1 MKIEAYSV
9 VTLKYTLKDK
19 HGNVVDQS
27 DENDP
32 LVYMQGTDYLVPG
45 LEAALQNHEKGDCFS
60 TVVKAEDGYGTYDE
74 DLVQEI
80 PLANFGGVTPEIGAA
95 FVAQTEEG
103 VHPVV
108 IKEINGDQVKVDAN
122 HPMAGCDLYFD
133 LEVLDVREPT
143 DEEREHRHVHLH
155 GHCCHHDHDEHEH
168 GCCHGHHHDDDDGH
182 EHKCCH
188 GHHHDDE
195 DEHEHKCC
203 HGHHHD
209 DEDRHE
215 HKCCHRHHH
224 DE

>member
-45 LEAALQNHEKGDCFS
+45 LEDALQNHEKGDCFS

-168 GCCHGHHHDDDDGH
+168 GCCHGHHHDD
-182 EHKCCH
+182 
-188 GHHHDDE
+188 E
-195 DEHEHKCC
+195 D
-203 HGHHHD
+203 
-209 DEDRHE
+209 
-215 HKCCHRHHH
+215 
-224 DE
+224 

>member
-155 GHCCHHDHDEHEH
+155 GHCCDEHEH
-168 GCCHGHHHDDDDGH
+168 GCCHGHHHDDEDGH

-209 DEDRHE
+209 DEDGHE